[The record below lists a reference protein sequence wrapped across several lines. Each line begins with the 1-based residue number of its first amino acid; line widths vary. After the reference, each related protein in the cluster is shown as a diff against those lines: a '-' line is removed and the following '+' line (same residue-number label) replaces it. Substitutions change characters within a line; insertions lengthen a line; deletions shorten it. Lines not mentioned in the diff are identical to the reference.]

1 MAKPPSEPAHA
12 PGGVQNGARPPAAAA
27 GISSRG
33 LLPQRRATS
42 SSLLTK
48 LLAPTYEV
56 DESTADAAAVNADT
70 AVGDDELLRQRTQR
84 REQLLSRE
92 TKDMAAQTMRPLSP
106 PQQTA
111 RYNLHDMNINHVN
124 HVNALLH
131 DHRAFLRSTRVRG
144 NSLER
149 TSREKMGATTASF
162 AQRDV
167 SGGTMTNPGDTGY
180 TYTRPATDGEGIAPG
195 DISERPPT
203 EGFRA
208 EYRSWRDGQRMP
220 GAGMAWSIGDEALSP
235 GEDGQVEKSITQA
248 LAGETHNSR
257 SRKSSHSVRLFKEG
271 LPEESARRSRLRDE
285 KGAGGEGA
293 GEAQMKGEEK
303 LSPIAGSTEQT
314 PAEDVSGSYFDLP
327 IVEPTS
333 TAPSTSRHHT
343 VAGRM
348 SRANTTGKSDESP
361 RRPERQN
368 TLPAQLLDDLRS
380 RHNLT
385 PAATKGS
392 SFSNSIPIT
401 DSERQSTADL
411 SISVPSDDSTAPA
424 TSGDEKPRTESPN
437 SDEESSEEK
446 ISSALFVP
454 HQSSREPGDESPQ
467 NTPPCR
473 EPLKDRRER
482 GEEER
487 WLVEH
492 EVAPHEVEKEVS
504 PAKLSPE
511 LVSPRSRTASG
522 FFSQTSGNTLS
533 SSDASYPSA
542 KGEEQVP
549 VTQEQG
555 EDVDVTPTE
564 RRPSLQDYTV
574 KTRERA
580 PTQDSAQQQPSPKAA
595 GPLEAIELIP
605 YKHQVGGHTTLWRFS
620 KRAVC
625 KQLNNRE
632 NQFYETV
639 EHYHPALL
647 KFMPRYIG
655 VLNVTFEKQLKR
667 KPTLKNAGAAEL
679 IAAKATAAHNGTL
692 PSALGDT
699 NGIRPRVI
707 SQSLAA
713 GPIPTPTVTFA
724 DNRHIIPKSF
734 MQGGPIP
741 LTETPYKSLSD
752 SNIHVSPDHKTGRST
767 SEPVNGEERPTL
779 SDRHAVSWGA
789 TTVNRKLRY
798 EVFGE
803 AFLRQPVQVQPH
815 KKPGQHH
822 LRRDLAH
829 RAVPPVLRATT
840 SDSNLN
846 LGGREEED
854 VSLRMQAIKAA
865 ALRRGVDGGG
875 SPTKVGRGVA
885 IPVATGG
892 VSAHG
897 DGAAEG
903 KGENGVLG
911 DEEEFAEQIGT
922 SAPEAETVAPVETPK
937 GKKKRRY
944 SSGGL
949 RRRPEEGEKDRGS
962 LKYFAE
968 ADDPGYTGDAEED
981 VFAMDPDVVLPAT
994 ALQTTTSLPLL
1005 PVIQEP
1011 PHVVEQPVET
1021 GIIPT
1026 ATDAP
1031 TPPPLPVLP
1040 RPANPKEAQTQTQP
1054 DSRVEYF
1061 LLLEDLTA
1069 GMRRPCIMDLK
1080 MGTRQY
1086 GVDADSAKQASQRR
1100 KCAATT
1106 SRALGVRVC
1115 GLQVWDRE
1123 SQGYI
1128 FQDKYYGR
1136 DLTEGEGFRGALRRF
1151 LWDGKRGGEEEL
1163 RRRVGRLLERIG
1175 RLEVLI
1181 GGLEGYRFYAAS
1193 LLMFYDGASEEE
1205 VKAAEAAKAAAA
1217 AAAAAASAAAN
1228 GAPSPP
1234 PPTVD
1239 PDQQQQPRK
1248 GRDIDFKIAD
1258 FANCVTAENGG

>member
-27 GISSRG
+27 GNTSRS
-33 LLPQRRATS
+33 LPQRRATS

-56 DESTADAAAVNADT
+56 DEPPTDGAAATTTADAA
-70 AVGDDELLRQRTQR
+70 VGDNNNNNALLRNTQR
-84 REQLLSRE
+84 DLQLPRE

-106 PQQTA
+106 PAQAA
-111 RYNLHDMNINHVN
+111 RYNLHDMNIS

-144 NSLER
+144 SSLER
-149 TSREKMGATTASF
+149 TSREKMGVGAAAASLP
-162 AQRDV
+162 QRDG
-167 SGGTMTNPGDTGY
+167 SGAMTNPGDTGY
-180 TYTRPATDGEGIAPG
+180 SRPNTDGEGIAPG

-271 LPEESARRSRLRDE
+271 LPDETARRSRLRDE
-285 KGAGGEGA
+285 AGAGKAVAGEGAA
-293 GEAQMKGEEK
+293 GEAQTRGEEK
-303 LSPIAGSTEQT
+303 LSPIAGSTEPT
-314 PAEDVSGSYFDLP
+314 PADDASGSYFDLP
-327 IVEPTS
+327 VAAPTS
-333 TAPSTSRHHT
+333 AAAPTSRHHT
-343 VAGRM
+343 VSGRM

-411 SISVPSDDSTAPA
+411 GISLPSDDSTATA

-454 HQSSREPGDESPQ
+454 HQSSREPGDESPHH
-467 NTPPCR
+467 TPPCR
-473 EPLKDRRER
+473 EPSADRRER
-482 GEEER
+482 VKESEQ

-492 EVAPHEVEKEVS
+492 EVAPHETVEREVS
-504 PAKLSPE
+504 PAKVSPE

-522 FFSQTSGNTLS
+522 YFSQTSSNTLS

-542 KGEEQVP
+542 KGEEQVA

-555 EDVDVTPTE
+555 EDGEITPTE
-564 RRPSLQDYTV
+564 RRPSLQEYTV

-580 PTQDSAQQQPSPKAA
+580 PTQDSAQQQQQPSPKTA

-667 KPTLKNAGAAEL
+667 KPTLKTTGAAEL
-679 IAAKATAAHNGTL
+679 SAAKATAGAQNGAA
-692 PSALGDT
+692 PSLSGDQ

-707 SQSLAA
+707 SQSLAS

-734 MQGGPIP
+734 MQGPIP
-741 LTETPYKSLSD
+741 VIEAPYKSLSD
-752 SNIHVSPDHKTGRST
+752 SNVHASPDHHKAGRST
-767 SEPVNGEERPTL
+767 SEPVNGERPSL

-803 AFLRQPVQVQPH
+803 AFLRQPVPIQPH

-822 LRRDLAH
+822 HHRNLNLVAH
-829 RAVPPVLRATT
+829 RGTGGGGQALRATI
-840 SDSNLN
+840 SDSN
-846 LGGREEED
+846 LGGREEEEGT
-854 VSLRMQAIKAA
+854 LRMQAIKAA
-865 ALRRGVDGGG
+865 ARRGEFKSPTKGGRGVD
-875 SPTKVGRGVA
+875 
-885 IPVATGG
+885 IPAATGEG
-892 VSAHG
+892 HG
-897 DGAAEG
+897 GAAPEG
-903 KGENGVLG
+903 KGENGVMS

-922 SAPEAETVAPVETPK
+922 SAPEAETVVPVETAK

-949 RRRPEEGEKDRGS
+949 RRKPEGGEDKRGS

-981 VFAMDPDVVLPAT
+981 VFAMDPDVVVISP
-994 ALQTTTSLPLL
+994 ALQTTTSVPALP
-1005 PVIQEP
+1005 PPIIEEP
-1011 PHVVEQPVET
+1011 PVEAKGEMDT
-1021 GIIPT
+1021 LPT

-1086 GVDADSAKQASQRR
+1086 GVDADASKQASQRR

-1123 SQGYI
+1123 S
-1128 FQDKYYGR
+1128 
-1136 DLTEGEGFRGALRRF
+1136 
-1151 LWDGKRGGEEEL
+1151 GG
-1163 RRRVGRLLERIG
+1163 V
-1175 RLEVLI
+1175 
-1181 GGLEGYRFYAAS
+1181 
-1193 LLMFYDGASEEE
+1193 
-1205 VKAAEAAKAAAA
+1205 
-1217 AAAAAASAAAN
+1217 
-1228 GAPSPP
+1228 
-1234 PPTVD
+1234 
-1239 PDQQQQPRK
+1239 
-1248 GRDIDFKIAD
+1248 
-1258 FANCVTAENGG
+1258 

>member
-12 PGGVQNGARPPAAAA
+12 PGGVQNGARPPGAAA

-56 DESTADAAAVNADT
+56 DESTADAVAVNADA
-70 AVGDDELLRQRTQR
+70 AVGDDELLKRTQR
-84 REQLLSRE
+84 RERLPRE

-106 PQQTA
+106 PQQAA
-111 RYNLHDMNINHVN
+111 RYNLHDMNIS

-149 TSREKMGATTASF
+149 TSREKMGATAASL

-180 TYTRPATDGEGIAPG
+180 TYTRPATDGEDIAPG

-220 GAGMAWSIGDEALSP
+220 GAGMAWSIGGETLSP

-271 LPEESARRSRLRDE
+271 LPDETARRSRLRDE

-293 GEAQMKGEEK
+293 GELAQMKGEEK

-314 PAEDVSGSYFDLP
+314 PAEDGSGSYFDLP

-333 TAPSTSRHHT
+333 TAPPTSRHHT

-348 SRANTTGKSDESP
+348 SRANTTGKPDESP

-392 SFSNSIPIT
+392 SFSNSIPLT

-454 HQSSREPGDESPQ
+454 HQSSREPGDESPHH
-467 NTPPCR
+467 TPPCR

-482 GEEER
+482 GVEEEQ

-492 EVAPHEVEKEVS
+492 EVAPTHEVVEKDVT
-504 PAKLSPE
+504 PANLSPE

-522 FFSQTSGNTLS
+522 YFSQTSSNTLS

-549 VTQEQG
+549 VAQEQG
-555 EDVDVTPTE
+555 EDVDITPME
-564 RRPSLQDYTV
+564 RKPSLQDYTV

-647 KFMPRYIG
+647 KFMPRYVFFLFTHPPG
-655 VLNVTFEKQLKR
+655 
-667 KPTLKNAGAAEL
+667 P
-679 IAAKATAAHNGTL
+679 
-692 PSALGDT
+692 
-699 NGIRPRVI
+699 PRCPPR
-707 SQSLAA
+707 AA
-713 GPIPTPTVTFA
+713 GGLKLSPRRLYTLA
-724 DNRHIIPKSF
+724 DLVCLCACR
-734 MQGGPIP
+734 
-741 LTETPYKSLSD
+741 
-752 SNIHVSPDHKTGRST
+752 
-767 SEPVNGEERPTL
+767 
-779 SDRHAVSWGA
+779 W
-789 TTVNRKLRY
+789 
-798 EVFGE
+798 
-803 AFLRQPVQVQPH
+803 
-815 KKPGQHH
+815 
-822 LRRDLAH
+822 
-829 RAVPPVLRATT
+829 
-840 SDSNLN
+840 
-846 LGGREEED
+846 RE
-854 VSLRMQAIKAA
+854 L
-865 ALRRGVDGGG
+865 
-875 SPTKVGRGVA
+875 
-885 IPVATGG
+885 
-892 VSAHG
+892 
-897 DGAAEG
+897 
-903 KGENGVLG
+903 
-911 DEEEFAEQIGT
+911 
-922 SAPEAETVAPVETPK
+922 
-937 GKKKRRY
+937 
-944 SSGGL
+944 
-949 RRRPEEGEKDRGS
+949 
-962 LKYFAE
+962 
-968 ADDPGYTGDAEED
+968 
-981 VFAMDPDVVLPAT
+981 
-994 ALQTTTSLPLL
+994 
-1005 PVIQEP
+1005 
-1011 PHVVEQPVET
+1011 
-1021 GIIPT
+1021 
-1026 ATDAP
+1026 
-1031 TPPPLPVLP
+1031 
-1040 RPANPKEAQTQTQP
+1040 
-1054 DSRVEYF
+1054 
-1061 LLLEDLTA
+1061 
-1069 GMRRPCIMDLK
+1069 C
-1080 MGTRQY
+1080 
-1086 GVDADSAKQASQRR
+1086 
-1100 KCAATT
+1100 
-1106 SRALGVRVC
+1106 
-1115 GLQVWDRE
+1115 
-1123 SQGYI
+1123 
-1128 FQDKYYGR
+1128 
-1136 DLTEGEGFRGALRRF
+1136 
-1151 LWDGKRGGEEEL
+1151 
-1163 RRRVGRLLERIG
+1163 
-1175 RLEVLI
+1175 VLI
-1181 GGLEGYRFYAAS
+1181 GFVRNLDTSAS
-1193 LLMFYDGASEEE
+1193 
-1205 VKAAEAAKAAAA
+1205 
-1217 AAAAAASAAAN
+1217 
-1228 GAPSPP
+1228 
-1234 PPTVD
+1234 
-1239 PDQQQQPRK
+1239 
-1248 GRDIDFKIAD
+1248 
-1258 FANCVTAENGG
+1258 

>member
-12 PGGVQNGARPPAAAA
+12 PGGVQNGARSPAGAA
-27 GISSRG
+27 GNSARG

-56 DESTADAAAVNADT
+56 DETKVDAAVNADA
-70 AVGDDELLRQRTQR
+70 AVGDDELLRRTQR
-84 REQLLSRE
+84 REHLPRE

-106 PQQTA
+106 PQQQAA
-111 RYNLHDMNINHVN
+111 RYNLHDMNIS

-131 DHRAFLRSTRVRG
+131 DHRAFLHSTRVRG

-149 TSREKMGATTASF
+149 TSREKMGATTASL

-180 TYTRPATDGEGIAPG
+180 TYTRPATGGEGIAPG

-235 GEDGQVEKSITQA
+235 GEDGQAVQT
-248 LAGETHNSR
+248 
-257 SRKSSHSVRLFKEG
+257 
-271 LPEESARRSRLRDE
+271 
-285 KGAGGEGA
+285 
-293 GEAQMKGEEK
+293 KGEEK
-303 LSPIAGSTEQT
+303 LSPIAGSTEQI

-333 TAPSTSRHHT
+333 TAPLTSRHHT

-348 SRANTTGKSDESP
+348 SRANTTGKPDESP

-385 PAATKGS
+385 PASTKGS

-411 SISVPSDDSTAPA
+411 SISVPSDNSTAPA

-454 HQSSREPGDESPQ
+454 HQSSREPGDESPHH
-467 NTPPCR
+467 TPPCR

-482 GEEER
+482 GVEEEQ

-492 EVAPHEVEKEVS
+492 EVAPHEAVEREVTV
-504 PAKLSPE
+504 PANLSPE
-511 LVSPRSRTASG
+511 LVSPRLRTAPG
-522 FFSQTSGNTLS
+522 YFSQTSSNTLS

-542 KGEEQVP
+542 KGEEQVA

-555 EDVDVTPTE
+555 EDVDITPME
-564 RRPSLQDYTV
+564 RKPSLQDYTV
-574 KTRERA
+574 KTHERA

-667 KPTLKNAGAAEL
+667 KPTIKTAGAAEL
-679 IAAKATAAHNGTL
+679 SAAKATATQNGTV
-692 PSALGDT
+692 PSLGDT

-752 SNIHVSPDHKTGRST
+752 TNIHVSPDHKPGRST
-767 SEPVNGEERPTL
+767 SEPVNGERPTL

-829 RAVPPVLRATT
+829 RAAVTP
-840 SDSNLN
+840 
-846 LGGREEED
+846 
-854 VSLRMQAIKAA
+854 
-865 ALRRGVDGGG
+865 
-875 SPTKVGRGVA
+875 GRGVA
-885 IPVATGG
+885 IPTAPGGG
-892 VSAHG
+892 VVGAHG
-897 DGAAEG
+897 LAPGGASAEG
-903 KGENGVLG
+903 MKGENGVLSG
-911 DEEEFAEQIGT
+911 EEEFAEQIGT

-949 RRRPEEGEKDRGS
+949 RRKPEEGGQDRGS

-981 VFAMDPDVVLPAT
+981 VFAMDPDVVLPAV
-994 ALQTTTSLPLL
+994 ALQTSTSLPVL
-1005 PVIQEP
+1005 PVITEP
-1011 PHVVEQPVET
+1011 PHHVVEQLVEAVD
-1021 GIIPT
+1021 IIPT

-1136 DLTEGEGFRGALRRF
+1136 DLTEGEGFRRALRRF
-1151 LWDGKRGGEEEL
+1151 LWDGREGGEEEL

-1181 GGLEGYRFYAAS
+1181 GGLKGYRFYAAS

-1205 VKAAEAAKAAAA
+1205 VRVGEAAAA
-1217 AAAAAASAAAN
+1217 TSN
-1228 GAPSPP
+1228 GTTPAPP
-1234 PPTVD
+1234 PPPAD
-1239 PDQQQQPRK
+1239 EQQPRR

-1258 FANCVTAENGG
+1258 FANC

>member
-12 PGGVQNGARPPAAAA
+12 PGGVQNGARPPAAVA

-56 DESTADAAAVNADT
+56 DESTTADAAAVNADA

-84 REQLLSRE
+84 REQLLPRE

-111 RYNLHDMNINHVN
+111 RYNLHDMNIN

-293 GEAQMKGEEK
+293 GEAQIKGEDK

-333 TAPSTSRHHT
+333 TAPPTSRHHT

-361 RRPERQN
+361 RHPERQN

-401 DSERQSTADL
+401 DSERQPTADL

-564 RRPSLQDYTV
+564 RRPSLQDYTM

-647 KFMPRYIG
+647 KFMPRY
-655 VLNVTFEKQLKR
+655 
-667 KPTLKNAGAAEL
+667 
-679 IAAKATAAHNGTL
+679 
-692 PSALGDT
+692 
-699 NGIRPRVI
+699 
-707 SQSLAA
+707 
-713 GPIPTPTVTFA
+713 
-724 DNRHIIPKSF
+724 
-734 MQGGPIP
+734 
-741 LTETPYKSLSD
+741 
-752 SNIHVSPDHKTGRST
+752 
-767 SEPVNGEERPTL
+767 
-779 SDRHAVSWGA
+779 
-789 TTVNRKLRY
+789 
-798 EVFGE
+798 VF
-803 AFLRQPVQVQPH
+803 FLFTHP
-815 KKPGQHH
+815 PG
-822 LRRDLAH
+822 
-829 RAVPPVLRATT
+829 
-840 SDSNLN
+840 
-846 LGGREEED
+846 
-854 VSLRMQAIKAA
+854 
-865 ALRRGVDGGG
+865 
-875 SPTKVGRGVA
+875 
-885 IPVATGG
+885 
-892 VSAHG
+892 
-897 DGAAEG
+897 
-903 KGENGVLG
+903 
-911 DEEEFAEQIGT
+911 
-922 SAPEAETVAPVETPK
+922 
-937 GKKKRRY
+937 
-944 SSGGL
+944 
-949 RRRPEEGEKDRGS
+949 
-962 LKYFAE
+962 
-968 ADDPGYTGDAEED
+968 
-981 VFAMDPDVVLPAT
+981 
-994 ALQTTTSLPLL
+994 
-1005 PVIQEP
+1005 
-1011 PHVVEQPVET
+1011 
-1021 GIIPT
+1021 
-1026 ATDAP
+1026 
-1031 TPPPLPVLP
+1031 LP
-1040 RPANPKEAQTQTQP
+1040 R
-1054 DSRVEYF
+1054 
-1061 LLLEDLTA
+1061 
-1069 GMRRPCIMDLK
+1069 
-1080 MGTRQY
+1080 
-1086 GVDADSAKQASQRR
+1086 
-1100 KCAATT
+1100 
-1106 SRALGVRVC
+1106 
-1115 GLQVWDRE
+1115 
-1123 SQGYI
+1123 
-1128 FQDKYYGR
+1128 
-1136 DLTEGEGFRGALRRF
+1136 
-1151 LWDGKRGGEEEL
+1151 
-1163 RRRVGRLLERIG
+1163 
-1175 RLEVLI
+1175 
-1181 GGLEGYRFYAAS
+1181 
-1193 LLMFYDGASEEE
+1193 
-1205 VKAAEAAKAAAA
+1205 
-1217 AAAAAASAAAN
+1217 
-1228 GAPSPP
+1228 
-1234 PPTVD
+1234 
-1239 PDQQQQPRK
+1239 
-1248 GRDIDFKIAD
+1248 
-1258 FANCVTAENGG
+1258 